1 MTSDAIPVA
10 ELIDI
15 SKSYPGGHAS
25 AVRGVNLELREGEF
39 FSLLGPS
46 GCGKSTTLRIVAGLE
61 TQTTGTVRIKGEDMG
76 RRPAN
81 RRPTNMVFQH
91 LGLFPHLDVA
101 QNIAFGPKLR
111 RVPRERR
118 AADVDRVLELVELSG
133 YQRRYPEQLSGG
145 QQQRVAIARALIN
158 RPAVLLLDEPLAAL
172 DLNLRHQMQQ
182 VLREVQRNSGTT
194 FLFVTHD
201 QTEAMT
207 LSDRIGV
214 MRDGELCQVGGAED
228 LYRRPAD
235 RFVAR
240 FIGDA
245 NVLEIPVEQGS
256 ARIGESAVRVA
267 AEGTG
272 VALSVRPEDVRIR
285 PDTTTAGT
293 TADDPDTPAGTDT
306 PPGLAARITGATYL
320 GPQIRYDLETV
331 DGFALRAVRPA
342 NADRL
347 PVGDLVTVRW
357 RPEDAV
363 VLSA

>member
-1 MTSDAIPVA
+1 MTSAATPVA
-10 ELIDI
+10 QLIDV
-15 SKSYPGGHAS
+15 SKSYPGQARS
-25 AVRGVNLELREGEF
+25 AVRNVHLELREGEF

-61 TQTTGTVRIKGEDMG
+61 TQTAGTVRIQGEDMG

-111 RVPRERR
+111 RVPAAQR
-118 AADVDRVLELVELSG
+118 AVEVDRVLDLVELGG
-133 YQRRYPEQLSGG
+133 YQRRYPDQLSGG
-145 QQQRVAIARALIN
+145 QQQRVAIARALVN

-172 DLNLRHQMQQ
+172 DLNLRQQMQQ
-182 VLREVQRNSGTT
+182 VLRDVQRTSGTT

-214 MRDGELCQVGGAED
+214 MRDGELCQLGTAED
-228 LYRRPAD
+228 LYRRPAS

-245 NVLEIPVEQGS
+245 NVLDVEVRDGR
-256 ARIGESAVRVA
+256 ARIGGRDLRIA
-267 AEGTG
+267 AGGDGT
-272 VALSVRPEDVRIR
+272 ALSVRPEDVKLREAGADADGI
-285 PDTTTAGT
+285 PAEITA
-293 TADDPDTPAGTDT
+293 
-306 PPGLAARITGATYL
+306 ATYL
-320 GPQIRYDLETV
+320 GATIRYDLTAT
-331 DGFALRAVRPA
+331 DLTTTTTDPAGTGPAGRTLRSIQPA
-342 NADRL
+342 SAPRL
-347 PVGDLVTVRW
+347 PVGGRVEAYW
-357 RPEDAV
+357 RPTDAV
-363 VLSA
+363 VLRT